1 MANSNEATPT
11 NESAKI
17 EAAKLDLPSVESP
30 SISPAALVTVPV
42 TEPVAETAPVAA
54 PVAEV
59 TLTAVAETIQAP
71 AAEPV
76 TTPAAEPIVAVIPAA
91 WPSLNLINL
100 RPRHKRHALLAASVA
115 IAGAVGVIAGV
126 GASGAFSTPTPQVN
140 TATTDDRKAM
150 EQSIARLTKEIA
162 TLKTSLEA
170 TTKVAHA
177 QIAKISERADRIERN
192 ASAELVTGSISPP
205 QTVPAAAAP
214 VPVPTPRPAPRIASP
229 ETAPPARPQI
239 VQDWAIR
246 EARDGYVY
254 VQDHGGDVFQV
265 VTGAPL
271 PGLGPVESIRRQDGR
286 WVVTTPKGI
295 IVSMRDRRYFE

>member
-1 MANSNEATPT
+1 MANPNETSPNT
-11 NESAKI
+11 ESAKV
-17 EAAKLDLPSVESP
+17 EVAKLDLPSVESP
-30 SISPAALVTVPV
+30 SISPADLVTVPV
-42 TEPVAETAPVAA
+42 SEPVAETAPVIEPVAAVAA
-54 PVAEV
+54 PVAEPV
-59 TLTAVAETIQAP
+59 IAAAPAVEP
-71 AAEPV
+71 AAESGIQIIWP
-76 TTPAAEPIVAVIPAA
+76 TFNIPK
-91 WPSLNLINL
+91 L

-115 IAGAVGVIAGV
+115 IVGALGAVIGAA
-126 GASGAFSTPTPQVN
+126 ASGGFAPKQAPLVN
-140 TATTDDRKAM
+140 VATVDDRKAL
-150 EQSIARLTKEIA
+150 EQSIARLTSQVT
-162 TLKTSLEA
+162 TLKASLDA
-170 TTKVAHA
+170 TNKAAHA

-192 ASAELVTGSISPP
+192 ASAELVTGSISAP

-214 VPVPTPRPAPRIASP
+214 VPVPTPRPAPRIAAP
-229 ETAPPARPQI
+229 EIQQAPSRPQI

-254 VQDHGGDVFQV
+254 VQGHGDVFQV

>member
-1 MANSNEATPT
+1 MANPNEATPNT
-11 NESAKI
+11 ESAKV
-17 EAAKLDLPSVESP
+17 EVAKLDLPSVESP
-30 SISPAALVTVPV
+30 SISPADLVTVPV
-42 TEPVAETAPVAA
+42 SEPVPEIAPETAPMIEPVAAVAV
-54 PVAEV
+54 PVAEPV
-59 TLTAVAETIQAP
+59 VAAAPAVEP
-71 AAEPV
+71 AAESG
-76 TTPAAEPIVAVIPAA
+76 IQII
-91 WPSLNLINL
+91 WPTFNVPKL

-126 GASGAFSTPTPQVN
+126 SASGVYSTPAPQVN
-140 TATTDDRKAM
+140 TAATEERKTM
-150 EQSIARLTKEIA
+150 EQSIARLAKEVT

-170 TTKVAHA
+170 TNKAAHA
-177 QIAKISERADRIERN
+177 QIAKIGERADRIERN
-192 ASAELVTGSISPP
+192 ASAELVTGSISAP

-214 VPVPTPRPAPRIASP
+214 VPVPTPRPAPRIAAP
-229 ETAPPARPQI
+229 EIQQAPSRPQI

-254 VQDHGGDVFQV
+254 VQGHGDVFQV
-265 VTGAPL
+265 VAGAPL